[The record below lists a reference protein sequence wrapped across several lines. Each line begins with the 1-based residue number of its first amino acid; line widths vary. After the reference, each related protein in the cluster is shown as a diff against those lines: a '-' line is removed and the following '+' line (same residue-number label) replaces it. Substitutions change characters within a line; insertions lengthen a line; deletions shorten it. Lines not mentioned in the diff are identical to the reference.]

1 MLGFFHLCS
10 IDFPTYKVLG
20 LSDSVDTNASN
31 VSANRVTAKL
41 KAGDKIT
48 FIGYIFD
55 YDTDDWNET
64 DLDTF
69 TYSEDMKIT
78 EEDLGDG
85 QFAIMFITTDVAGN
99 EVYSQYGYID
109 YYDGEIDAYT
119 ETDN

>member
-1 MLGFFHLCS
+1 MS
-10 IDFPTYKVLG
+10 VSYDYKTESYKVLG
-20 LSDSVDTNASN
+20 LSDSVDTDSSN

-41 KAGDKIT
+41 KAGDKVT

-55 YDTDDWNET
+55 YDAEEWNEME
-64 DLDTF
+64 LDTF
-69 TYSEDMKIT
+69 TYSEDMKIS

-109 YYDGEIDAYT
+109 YFDGEVSAYT
-119 ETDN
+119 EDELEE

>member
-1 MLGFFHLCS
+1 MQIIL
-10 IDFPTYKVLG
+10 IY
-20 LSDSVDTNASN
+20 DTDASN
-31 VSANRVTAKL
+31 ISASRVTAKL

-48 FIGYIFD
+48 FIGYSLD
-55 YDTDDWNET
+55 NDTDEWNEKE
-64 DLDTF
+64 LDTF

-109 YYDGEIDAYT
+109 YYGGEISAYT
-119 ETDN
+119 EDED